1 MNGLNTSPDI
11 NADDPPKIHVDEDD
25 PIAELENTFDASGV
39 TIKTDLWVTDNY
51 EISDVLLGRGKF
63 GEVKVCTER
72 QTGQEFAAKFLSV
85 RGMQGRK
92 DIRNEIDIMKS
103 LRHPRLLQMYDAYE
117 RRDKFCLILELVS
130 GGELFER
137 VINEDF
143 YLTER
148 ACVIFLRQICEGVEF
163 IHSKNILHLDM
174 KPENILCMT
183 RTGNRIKIIDFG
195 LARRFDPRDDM
206 RVLFGTPE
214 FIAPE
219 VVNFEPISHR
229 TDMWSVGV
237 ITYILLSGLSPFLG
251 DNDNQ
256 TLSNVTCAQW
266 DFDAEEFESIS
277 AEAKDFITKLL
288 VKRPTKRLSAT
299 DCLEHTW
306 LKDAVSNVN
315 PWDEAYRDHLKDTCD
330 YALPFLNRS
339 TSETASHD
347 RTLSK
352 KRLKKFVSRRK
363 WQKATNAMVAL
374 KRMGVRLV

>member
-11 NADDPPKIHVDEDD
+11 NVDDSSTIHVEEQEEDS
-25 PIAELENTFDASGV
+25 IEELNYTFDASSI

-72 QTGQEFAAKFLSV
+72 DSGREFAAKFVSI
-85 RGMQGRK
+85 RGMQSRK
-92 DIRNEIDIMKS
+92 EIRNEVDIMKS

-148 ACVIFLRQICEGVEF
+148 ACVAFLRQICEGVEF

-183 RTGNRIKIIDFG
+183 RSGNRIKIIDFG
-195 LARRFDPRDDM
+195 LARRFDPSADM

-219 VVNFEPISHR
+219 VVNFEPICHR

-251 DNDNQ
+251 DNENQ
-256 TLSNVTCAQW
+256 TLSNVTCAVW
-266 DFDAEEFESIS
+266 DFDAEEFDSIS
-277 AEAKDFITKLL
+277 AEAKDFIAKLL
-288 VKRPTKRLSAT
+288 IKRPSKRMSAT
-299 DCLEHTW
+299 DCLQHSW
-306 LKDAVSNVN
+306 LKRTTDA
-315 PWDEAYRDHLKDTCD
+315 
-330 YALPFLNRS
+330 
-339 TSETASHD
+339 ASHD